1 MVERLLLNIP
11 PGLIVS
17 CQAYAGEPL
26 FGADIMGAYARAAQ
40 VGGAVAVHAGLV
52 ADLAEIRRTTALPL
66 IGMHKGAYSR
76 TAPYITTT
84 FAQARAVAEAGS
96 DVIEIDG
103 TWREHER
110 AIPLKTLIDFI
121 HIELNKPVLAGVS
134 CLEDAACAQSLGAD
148 ALSTFLAGY
157 TAHGRPMLDGPDLA
171 FVAQVAERTRVP
183 VIAEGRFKTP
193 AQVAEAMHLGAHAV
207 LVAAAITRPQD
218 ITRRFVEA
226 MNRNR
231 DQNPALIT
239 ASRELIPDRVPT

>member
-1 MVERLLLNIP
+1 MFEGFKLNVP
-11 PGLIVS
+11 HGLIVS

-26 FGADIMGAYARAAQ
+26 FGADIMAAYARAAQ
-40 VGGAVAVHAGLV
+40 VGGAVAVHAGLI
-52 ADLAEIRRTTALPL
+52 ADLAEIRRATPLPL

-76 TAPYITTT
+76 SAPYITIT
-84 FAQARAVAEAGS
+84 FEQARAVAEAGC

-121 HIELNKPVLAGVS
+121 HIELKKPVLAGVS
-134 CLEDAACAQSLGAD
+134 CLEDASCAQALGAD

-157 TAHGRPMLDGPDLA
+157 TLHGRPMLDGPDLA
-171 FVAQVAERTRVP
+171 FVAQVAERAHVP

-193 AQVAEAMHLGAHAV
+193 AQVADAMRRGAHAV

-218 ITRRFVEA
+218 IARRFVEA
-226 MNRNR
+226 MIATN
-231 DQNPALIT
+231 
-239 ASRELIPDRVPT
+239 